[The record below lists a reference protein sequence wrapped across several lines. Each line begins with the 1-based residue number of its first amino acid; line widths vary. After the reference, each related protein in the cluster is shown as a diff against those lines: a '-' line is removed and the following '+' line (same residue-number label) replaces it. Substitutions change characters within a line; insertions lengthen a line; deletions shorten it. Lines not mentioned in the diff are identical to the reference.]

1 MFYPTIN
8 MLFKKKIQVYFKR
21 KLYFNLR
28 KINVSDHK
36 NPQRERRQGRNVN
49 VGEGRLQLL
58 FDT

>member
-8 MLFKKKIQVYFKR
+8 MLFKKKYKSTL
-21 KLYFNLR
+21 KGNLYFNLR